1 MISKYTPIQ
10 QSPKYADHHQ
20 HKSLQPQQ
28 QQQSPKQYLFI
39 KKGPHGEEI
48 YRVTH
53 GTRTY
58 YLKKNL
64 TTHALK
70 SYQLAREI
78 LIGPNAKY
86 YFARNTVQIE
96 EGVDLIQAINQRMVL
111 RKDLYRQLS
120 ILRTNLEKN
129 EIAHC
134 DVKYANCFYF
144 PKVKRALLI
153 DNGDMTPYGQS
164 RPVRTHGENTTLV
177 RPNNVV
183 GVTSKFTDRKG
194 FNSIFEYLKKHTK

>member
-1 MISKYTPIQ
+1 MPANQICLSQMISKYTPIQ
-10 QSPKYADHHQ
+10 RPPKYADHHQ
-20 HKSLQPQQ
+20 HKFSQPQQ
-28 QQQSPKQYLFI
+28 QQQSQLDLQPKQYLFI

-48 YRVTH
+48 YKVTH

-78 LIGPNAKY
+78 FIGPNAKY
-86 YFARNTVQIE
+86 DFARKTVQIE
-96 EGVDLIQAINQRMVL
+96 EGVDLIQAISQGMVL

-144 PKVKRALLI
+144 PKVKRGTA
-153 DNGDMTPYGQS
+153 N
-164 RPVRTHGENTTLV
+164 
-177 RPNNVV
+177 
-183 GVTSKFTDRKG
+183 
-194 FNSIFEYLKKHTK
+194 